1 MINFK
6 LKIFNLLFILCLNL
20 NDLNVATYELKESNK
35 TILIQNYYDLLL
47 NNSENKT
54 NSQNII
60 KSNDRTTEAAEVD
73 ELKKQ
78 ISKHEELNLIQINN
92 FDQFFPNNEFNLLPY
107 CTFNNYYLNKLKIL
121 NLSGNNLKNIT
132 ISRNNFCKFE
142 SLRYVD
148 LSNNKLTSLDQN
160 QMNIFKMNR
169 NEDDIRVN
177 VEVLKLDHNELSY
190 IKFSAF
196 KNFKNLKYLDLSY
209 NKLKYLHPVTINLNP
224 NVELLD
230 LSHNYIQEIYQQNYQ
245 NLKYLY
251 LNSENIMLKCDC
263 FLMDLFSKYTSNQI
277 FIDDFKCTNSTF
289 KKTIEFKN
297 LDYNDLSEDCNNYN
311 ISIQYRIEY
320 SLRKSTNY
328 SYLAKLANR
337 WFSWHIFPD
346 NTVYDV
352 LPKIPMMID
361 NYNTNSTRNVI
372 KLLANRLTTINITCD
387 VAESN
392 SFVIW
397 KTPFGYFV
405 RDENL
410 NMFHKMSNLTK
421 VFKLLELETGPGRY
435 SGANTLNKIYVSANN
450 ELIVTNFRQIYTGD
464 YTCIALNSLNYD
476 SITFNINGRVG
487 VSDHFLYCIAV
498 SIISSL
504 IPAIFGIIFCI
515 VCEKQAIDSF
525 PMTPPV
531 FPTPLDTL
539 PTTPPN
545 FDFNQWMSNT
555 ASNIQ
560 GTLDQASKKL
570 RKGIEKATV
579 TVKSIGVTS
588 TAYFYSVYEQ
598 STQRLHTIKSYKLP
612 TLPTVSLPA
621 MKYSNQIATRMGRL
635 RTGVADVFLQFRE
648 FCGSSDL
655 THTASIATIE
665 SDTNASATVGYI
677 VGKISHMESGMNF
690 IAEEG
695 NMNQED
701 SSNIDAISVYRE
713 KITRNKD

>member
-1 MINFK
+1 MINNK
-6 LKIFNLLFILCLNL
+6 LKIILLFICCLNFL
-20 NDLNVATYELKESNK
+20 TTTTTTIINYELKESNK
-35 TILIQNYYDLLL
+35 TILIQNYYNLLLL
-47 NNSENKT
+47 NNDND
-54 NSQNII
+54 SQNII
-60 KSNDRTTEAAEVD
+60 KTDNTIDIQ
-73 ELKKQ
+73 ELRKQ
-78 ISKHEELNLIQINN
+78 IGKHEDLHLIKINN
-92 FDQFFPNNEFNLLPY
+92 FDQYFPNNEFNLLPY
-107 CTFNNYYLNKLKIL
+107 CTFNNYYLNKLQIL
-121 NLSGNNLKNIT
+121 DLSGNYLKNIT

-142 SLRYVD
+142 NLSFVD
-148 LSNNKLTSLDQN
+148 LSNNKLTRLNEN
-160 QMNIFKMNR
+160 QMNIFKMDR
-169 NEDDIRVN
+169 NDEGEYMRVN
-177 VEVLKLDHNELSY
+177 IQVLKLDHNELSY
-190 IKFSAF
+190 IKFSSF
-196 KNFKNLKYLDLSY
+196 KNFINLKYLDLSY
-209 NKLKYLHPVTINLNP
+209 NNLKYLHPMTIHFNNHL
-224 NVELLD
+224 ELLD
-230 LSHNYIQEIYQQNYQ
+230 LSHNYIQEIYRQNYE
-245 NLKYLY
+245 NLKYFY
-251 LNSENIMLKCDC
+251 LNSENIALKCDC
-263 FLMDLFSKYTSNQI
+263 FLSDLYSKYQSNQL
-277 FIDDFKCTNSTF
+277 FIDDFKCINSTF
-289 KKTIEFKN
+289 EKTIEFKKLN
-297 LDYNDLSEDCNNYN
+297 YEELNEDCNNYN
-311 ISIQYRIEY
+311 ISIGYKVED

-328 SYLAKLANR
+328 SLLAKLANR
-337 WFSWHIFPD
+337 WFTWYIMPE
-346 NTVYDV
+346 NTVFDI
-352 LPKIPMMID
+352 LPKIPMMLENYD
-361 NYNTNSTRNVI
+361 NSSEKVVN
-372 KLLANRLTTINITCD
+372 LLANRLTTINITCEAA
-387 VAESN
+387 AEAQSN
-392 SFVIW
+392 SSFVIW

-410 NMFHKMSNLTK
+410 KMFHKMSNLSK
-421 VFKLLELETGPGRY
+421 VFKLLKLETGPGRY
-435 SGANTLNKIYVSANN
+435 SGANTFNKIYVSENN
-450 ELIVTNFRQIYTGD
+450 ELIVTNFRQIYAGD
-464 YTCIALNSLNYD
+464 YTCIVLNSLNYD
-476 SITFNINGRVG
+476 SIKFNVKGRVG
-487 VSDHFLYCIAV
+487 VSDHFLYCLAV

-504 IPAIFGIIFCI
+504 IPSIFGIIFCI
-515 VCEKQAIDSF
+515 VCEKQALDSF

-695 NMNQED
+695 NLNQED
-701 SSNIDAISVYRE
+701 SIDTISIFDE
-713 KITRNKD
+713 KITRVKD